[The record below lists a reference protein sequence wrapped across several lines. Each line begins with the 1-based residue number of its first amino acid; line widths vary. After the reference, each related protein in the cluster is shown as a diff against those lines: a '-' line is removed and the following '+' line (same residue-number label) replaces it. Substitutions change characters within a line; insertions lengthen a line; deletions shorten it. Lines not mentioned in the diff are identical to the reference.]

1 MNIGS
6 YRRQLIHYGS
16 VARYTVERKTGE
28 INLDFHGGED
38 AALAGDQA
46 LPSIPT
52 ASDKYIINR
61 RILCLANNQS

>member
-1 MNIGS
+1 MGVW
-6 YRRQLIHYGS
+6 RDTQLS
-16 VARYTVERKTGE
+16 VKQGKSIWIFREE
-28 INLDFHGGED
+28 ED
-38 AALAGDQA
+38 AALTGDQA